1 MIKVLIVEDSPIT
14 QEFLTYILNA
24 DPGIRVIGVANNG
37 EQALIALRSKNP
49 DVVIMDINMPK
60 MNGFV
65 ATRKIMETRPAPI
78 IIVSATWDPH
88 AVDTTFRAMDAGAV
102 AVLEKPVGMGHPNHE
117 AMAKELV
124 QTVKLMSE
132 ARVVRRWV
140 RPRQVRAARKMSQLA
155 KLKQRSA
162 DIRVVAIGTSTGG
175 PPVLHTILAG
185 LAEDFPIPVLIV
197 QHISTGFLEGMIRW
211 LDQVT
216 DLQVR
221 IAAHGERALPGR
233 VYLAPDDVHMGLS
246 KNGAITLSMSKP
258 ENSLRPAIS
267 YLFRSVADA
276 CGKQAIGVLLTGM
289 GADGAKELKILR
301 DKGAI
306 TIAQDKDSSIVHG
319 LAGTAIRLGAAMYVQ
334 SPDEIVTTLTSLVD
348 KNH

>member
-65 ATRKIMETRPAPI
+65 ATRKIMETRPVPI
-78 IIVSATWDPH
+78 IIVSAIWDPH
-88 AVDTTFRAMDAGAV
+88 EVATTFRAMEAGAV
-102 AVLEKPVGMGHPNHE
+102 AVLAKPVGMGHPGHE
-117 AMAKELV
+117 AVAEEFV

-132 ARVVRRWV
+132 VRVVRRWAD
-140 RPRQVRAARKMSQLA
+140 RRQVQVARKASRLA
-155 KLKQRSA
+155 KLEQRSA
-162 DIRVVAIGTSTGG
+162 DIRVIAIGTSTGG

-185 LAEDFPIPVLIV
+185 LAGDFPVPVLIV
-197 QHISTGFLEGMIRW
+197 QHITAGFLKGMIQW
-211 LDQVT
+211 LDRVT

-221 IAAHGERALPGR
+221 IAAHGEQVLPGR
-233 VYLAPDDVHMGLS
+233 VYLAPDNVHMGLS
-246 KNGAITLSMSKP
+246 RKGTIILSASKP
-258 ENSLRPAIS
+258 ENSLRPSIS

-276 CGKQAIGVLLTGM
+276 FGEQVVGVLLTGM
-289 GADGAKELKILR
+289 GSDGARELKILR

-306 TIAQDKDSSIVHG
+306 TIVQDKDSSVVHG
-319 LAGTAIRLGAAMYVQ
+319 LARAAIKLNAAMYVQ
-334 SPDEIVTTLTSLVD
+334 SPDEIATTLASLAG
-348 KNH
+348 KKR